1 MLPQE
6 KIVNKYTNIWNL
18 SAEQG
23 NVGTFLTTNIRV
35 VWFHNTS
42 ENFNA
47 SIPYIQIK
55 NVKKKES
62 KFGPALVVETF
73 P

>member
-1 MLPQE
+1 
-6 KIVNKYTNIWNL
+6 
-18 SAEQG
+18 
-23 NVGTFLTTNIRV
+23 VGTFLTTNIRIA
-35 VWFHNTS
+35 WFHNTS

-55 NVKKKES
+55 SVKKKDS
-62 KFGPALVVETF
+62 KMGPALVVETF